1 MLFGNAE
8 LKTQLMSQRDSNGL
22 SQQWNRVGQVK
33 PEVGVSEGF
42 TLLPQVPFVIT
53 QMEEWQSQQSLG
65 EVNLDQITWG
75 NYEEGVTRGD
85 KINEKKILMTQG

>member
-1 MLFGNAE
+1 
-8 LKTQLMSQRDSNGL
+8 MSQRDSNGL

-53 QMEEWQSQQSLG
+53 QMEEWQS
-65 EVNLDQITWG
+65 
-75 NYEEGVTRGD
+75 
-85 KINEKKILMTQG
+85 